1 MKFTIFYSWQSD
13 LPNNTNRGFLESAI
27 EKAIKDIGKDE
38 NFEIEPSL
46 DRDTKG
52 APGSPNISQTI
63 LKKIQAC
70 DLFIADISI
79 VTGDKKKGQRLSPNP
94 NVLIELGYAISI
106 LGWDKIILIC
116 NEIYGKDEDLPFDI
130 RQHRRIP
137 YCLQPDDSKAPER
150 EKLASYLKD
159 RIIEIVQDLKN
170 PVGGSKEPDLFVEWN
185 LLNFTMPG
193 KPLQELQTL
202 EVQIPMLSE
211 YPDIREVVK
220 NELAKIEGIDGSI
233 DPSWKSKASK
243 FKKEAEEFLNKIRT
257 EKGARSYFIDTYS
270 RLSTNLTLSVTNN
283 GTLPASDIRV
293 EIPLPNWLLAFEKWP
308 DKYDL
313 PKKPE
318 MPTPTPPKKGLA
330 VGMGNFRDIHS
341 IYDDSLLSNF
351 DIPLVNRHRSS
362 ACYIKNENTIYLWA
376 DKLLHKHT
384 LSDTD
389 DSFYL
394 LAKPEAV
401 PGEYEIECRYFCV
414 EYQDW
419 KKSNLKI
426 IVQSG
431 A

>member
-13 LPNNTNRGFLESAI
+13 LPNNTNRGFIESAI
-27 EKAIKDIGKDE
+27 EKAIKNIGKDE

-63 LKKIQAC
+63 LKKIKAC

-79 VTGDKKKGQRLSPNP
+79 VTGDKKKEQRLSPNP

-116 NEIYGKDEDLPFDI
+116 NEVYGKDEDLPFDI

-137 YCLQPDDSKAPER
+137 YCLNPDDPKAPAR
-150 EKLASYLKD
+150 EELSSYLKD
-159 RIIEIVQDLKN
+159 RIIEIVQNLEN
-170 PVGGSKEPDLFVEWN
+170 PVGGSKEPDLYVEWN
-185 LLNFTMPG
+185 LLIFTMPG
-193 KPLQELQTL
+193 KPLEEHPTL
-202 EVQIPMLSE
+202 EIQVPVLSE
-211 YPDIREVVK
+211 YPDIREVVQK
-220 NELAKIEGIDGSI
+220 ELSEIEVIDGSM
-233 DPSWKSKASK
+233 DPSWGSKVSK
-243 FKKEAEEFLNKIRT
+243 FKEEAEKFLNEIQT
-257 EKGARSYFIDTYS
+257 EKAARSYFIDAYS
-270 RLSTNLTLSVTNN
+270 HLSTNLTVSVTNN

-293 EIPLPNWLLAFEKWP
+293 EIPLPNWLFAFEKWP
-308 DKYDL
+308 DKYDI
-313 PKKPE
+313 PKRPE
-318 MPTPTPPKKGLA
+318 MPSPSLPKQGLT

-341 IYDDSLLSNF
+341 MYGDSLLKNF
-351 DIPLVNRHRSS
+351 DLHLVNRHRSS
-362 ACYIKNENTIYLWA
+362 ACYIKKGNIIYLWA

-389 DSFYL
+389 DKFYL

-401 PGEYEIECRYFCV
+401 PGEYEIECKYFCV

-426 IVQSG
+426 IVQQRH
-431 A
+431 